1 MSINSIANELNVTT
15 RSVRTY
21 IKQLNKD
28 LGNDI
33 AVIKYIKGQGYKLE
47 IKDEQILN
55 KIIDMNRKNVFS
67 LNSKEDRVE
76 FILNYLIELDG
87 FITLDSLADEMCVG
101 RTTLVNDFQYV
112 EKVLASYNLNLI
124 KNRIQ
129 V

>member
-1 MSINSIANELNVTT
+1 MSVTEKIPSIDRKIFKILIMCSKKEFVSINSIANELNVTT

-67 LNSKEDRVE
+67 LNSK
-76 FILNYLIELDG
+76 
-87 FITLDSLADEMCVG
+87 
-101 RTTLVNDFQYV
+101 
-112 EKVLASYNLNLI
+112 
-124 KNRIQ
+124 
-129 V
+129 